1 MIESITARVGRIV
14 SGSFNALVDAVENA
28 VPETVME
35 QAIREIDDVI
45 DDVRGELGKEI
56 ANKHLANTRL
66 SEQNKKHKDLGEK
79 IDLAVSEGRDDLAE
93 TAIATQLDVEAQ
105 IPILEATISECST
118 KELELEGY
126 ISGMQ
131 AKKREMKEELR
142 QYRESRN
149 AASNGGAEGI
159 GAEGT
164 SKGTSAEGRMS
175 KAESAFG
182 RVLEKATGI
191 PGGVVGSDRTVTA
204 QLAELEDMSRKN
216 RIQERLAAAK
226 GRREKQ

>member
-1 MIESITARVGRIV
+1 MIGSITDRVGRIV

-66 SEQNKKHKDLGEK
+66 TEQNRKHKDLGDN
-79 IDLAVSEGRDDLAE
+79 IGLAISEGRDDLAE
-93 TAIATQLDVEAQ
+93 AAISKQLDVEAQ
-105 IPILEATISECST
+105 IPILESTISECSA

-142 QYRESRN
+142 QYRDSRN
-149 AASNGGAEGI
+149 AVSNGGSEAIGTEG
-159 GAEGT
+159 A
-164 SKGTSAEGRMS
+164 SKGASAEDRMS

-191 PGGVVGSDRTVTA
+191 PGGVVGSDRKITA
-204 QLAELEDMSRKN
+204 QMAELEDMARKN

-226 GRREKQ
+226 GLREKQ